1 MKRLTP
7 VLLALLIAV
16 PSYAWNATGHKA
28 IGLIAYG
35 QLTPTTR
42 TRVDELLSQHPDYP
56 KWIEG
61 VPASDRGRAAFL
73 AASVWPDTV
82 RNDPRFHEDNRT
94 PTANVPGLPPGS
106 QARHAGWH
114 YRTSPFSP
122 DGTPTKPPAETN
134 IVTKLRD
141 FEALGSLPDSMKTY
155 TLPWLL
161 HLVGDIHQPLHTTAR
176 FDRLRPNGD
185 RGGNGIELKSENL
198 HSYWDSRI
206 GTSQTDP
213 FLNQLVIT
221 IQSRNP
227 KPARLEMNPEQW
239 AKEGFD
245 LRSQVYGF
253 TGNGTKESPA
263 ILSDA
268 YSVQAKET
276 AYARAALAG
285 YRLAEFLNQRIK

>member
-1 MKRLTP
+1 M
-7 VLLALLIAV
+7 
-16 PSYAWNATGHKA
+16 
-28 IGLIAYG
+28 
-35 QLTPTTR
+35 
-42 TRVDELLSQHPDYP
+42 
-56 KWIEG
+56 
-61 VPASDRGRAAFL
+61 

-82 RNDPRFHEDNRT
+82 RNDRRFHDDNRR
-94 PTANVPGLPPGS
+94 PTANIPGLPPGS

-114 YRTSPFSP
+114 YTNLPFSV
-122 DGTPTKPPAETN
+122 DGSLTKLAAEPN
-134 IVTKLRD
+134 IVTALRD
-141 FEALGSLPDSMKTY
+141 LEAFASMPDLMKTY

-176 FDRLRPNGD
+176 FDRLRPSGD
-185 RGGNGIELKSENL
+185 RGGNEIELKSENL

-206 GTSQTDP
+206 GTSQTDQ

-227 KPARLEMNPEQW
+227 KPARLDMNPEHW

-245 LRSQVYGF
+245 LRSQVYVFSGD
-253 TGNGTKESPA
+253 GTKQSPA

-276 AYARAALAG
+276 AYSRAALAG
-285 YRLAEFLNQRIK
+285 YRLAEFLNQRLR